1 MTQKVFDNI
10 LITLRR
16 NKPAYVKMCIL
27 GLGKVLI
34 YEFNYN
40 CINNKYESKVS
51 LLFTNL
57 GQCLK
62 LNLNTFL
69 KILTKTKN
77 VSVY

>member
-51 LLFTNL
+51 LLFTNTNGL
-57 GQCLK
+57 VSEIK
-62 LNLNTFL
+62 SKYISEDFN
-69 KILTKTKN
+69 KN
-77 VSVY
+77 

>member
-51 LLFTNL
+51 LLFTNTNGL
-57 GQCLK
+57 
-62 LNLNTFL
+62 
-69 KILTKTKN
+69 
-77 VSVY
+77 VSEIKSKYISEELLE

>member
-51 LLFTNL
+51 LLFTNTNGL
-57 GQCLK
+57 VSEIK
-62 LNLNTFL
+62 SKYISEDLN
-69 KILTKTKN
+69 KN
-77 VSVY
+77 